1 MDDDTFE
8 HWAARQLT
16 EYDGCHP
23 GTLFAEGVTLNVE
36 DAYRLQ
42 AAIAQLRRARGERV
56 VGYKVGCTSPVI
68 RKQLGIDHCVTGR
81 LYDTEQHLSGAT
93 LSRSSFDHLS
103 IEGEL
108 AVELSRTPVAQDF
121 EGDAIPGCVSRVFPV
136 IELHNHVLRGE
147 SPTAGELI
155 ANNAIHAGVVAGT
168 GILPTDTDSEPVLRI
183 FEDKQLVEECGGAE
197 LIQTIRTSLEWLSG
211 ILNDRGDELCAGHI
225 VLTGSIPPLIPVRSN
240 CSIRVET
247 SPFGTVEAR
256 FID

>member
-8 HWAARQLT
+8 HWAARQLAD
-16 EYDGCHP
+16 YDGCHP
-23 GTLFAEGVTLNVE
+23 GTLFADGVTLNVE

-42 AAIAQLRRARGERV
+42 TAVAELRCARGERI
-56 VGYKVGCTSPVI
+56 VGYKVGCTSPAI
-68 RKQLGIDHCVTGR
+68 RQQLGIDHCVTGR
-81 LYDTEQHLSGAT
+81 LYDTEQHLSEAT
-93 LSRSSFDHLS
+93 LSRSSFDRLA

-108 AVELSRTPVAQDF
+108 AVELLRVPVADDF
-121 EGDAIPGCVSRVFPV
+121 EGDAIPSCVSRVFPV

-147 SPTAGELI
+147 SPSAGELI

-168 GILPTDTDSEPVLRI
+168 GVVLADTDHEPVLRI
-183 FEDKQLVEECGGAE
+183 FEDEQLVEECDGAE
-197 LIQTIRTSLEWLSG
+197 LIQTIRTSLEWLLG
-211 ILNDRGDELCAGHI
+211 VRGDELCAGHI

-247 SPFGTVEAR
+247 SPFGTVEAH